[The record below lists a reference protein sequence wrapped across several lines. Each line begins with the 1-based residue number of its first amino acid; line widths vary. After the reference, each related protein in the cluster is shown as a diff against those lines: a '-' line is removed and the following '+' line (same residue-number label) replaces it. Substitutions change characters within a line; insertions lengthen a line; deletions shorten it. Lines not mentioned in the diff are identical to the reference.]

1 MFILEEKIIPYV
13 AQNGNQGP
21 RPDQRQKPDKYNGDL
36 VNEKIRFPQVLVIGP
51 TGQQLGTMS
60 SRQALQLAYDNELDL
75 LCVSKN
81 SNPPVC
87 KILDYGKYKFQQ
99 QKKAKDAKKKQH
111 TIEVKEIKLT
121 PQIGIHDIETKA
133 KKAREFL
140 QEGNKVK
147 AGVYFRGRQLS
158 HIEVGQ
164 EVLDKFIASLGD
176 LCVQEKPAELE
187 GKLLATILAPK
198 KQNKK

>member
-1 MFILEEKIIPYV
+1 
-13 AQNGNQGP
+13 
-21 RPDQRQKPDKYNGDL
+21 
-36 VNEKIRFPQVLVIGP
+36 
-51 TGQQLGTMS
+51 MS